1 MNIKNILSEEKI
13 NISNNQILDTQILDS
28 QISDSQI
35 SDSQISDGQILDSQI
50 SDGQI
55 LDSQIL
61 DSQISDSQISDK
73 VFGKIK
79 KNVSFFEYDFID
91 ITKNDLDLYQSNIKL
106 FEYQIS
112 PKLNIF
118 GNDHYINHGKD
129 YFSFFR
135 RLGSIYYFMIQYNE
149 KNLLIGTSCAI
160 LRKYSYCTNTKKINI
175 PFWYL
180 CDLKIDKNHQGKN
193 ITIKLFKHMY
203 HKYQLISKHCYFI
216 CLENN
221 HAIMKIFNKIN
232 LSLQH
237 KFITIN
243 LLIYA
248 VDRNI
253 MTIIEKL
260 FICAY
265 GYVSY
270 ISLCGKKNY
279 ITMNQEMAKIYHL
292 QHGKFA
298 EKGQELKNLPEKSII
313 AFCFP
318 SGCQLEIIMN
328 DLKILPINK
337 AHILSTNME
346 FFDWHDILTSDI

>member
-1 MNIKNILSEEKI
+1 MDIENILSEEKLI
-13 NISNNQILDTQILDS
+13 LSNNAVCDLVSDN
-28 QISDSQI
+28 QISDN
-35 SDSQISDGQILDSQI
+35 
-50 SDGQI
+50 
-55 LDSQIL
+55 
-61 DSQISDSQISDK
+61 QISDK
-73 VFGKIK
+73 ILDDQIPDEIPNNISDNQISDKILDNQTLDDQVFDKIK
-79 KNVSFFEYDFID
+79 KSVSFFEYDFID
-91 ITKNDLDLYQSNIKL
+91 ITKNDLDIYQSNIKL

-135 RLGSIYYFMIQYNE
+135 RLGSIYYFMIQYTE
-149 KNLLIGTSCAI
+149 KNLLVGTACAI
-160 LRKYSYCTNTKKINI
+160 LRKYSYCTTNKKINI

-203 HKYQLISKHCYFI
+203 HKYQLISKRCYLI
-216 CLENN
+216 CFENN
-221 HAIMKIFNKIN
+221 QAIMKIFNNIN
-232 LSLQH
+232 LYLRH
-237 KFITIN
+237 KFATTN

-248 VDRNI
+248 VNHSV

-265 GYVSY
+265 GDISY
-270 ISLCGKKNY
+270 LSLRGKKDF
-279 ITMNQEMAKIYHL
+279 IIVNQDIPQYFHL

-298 EKGQELKNLPEKSII
+298 EKGEELKNLPEKSVIMY
-313 AFCFP
+313 CFP
-318 SGCQLEIIMN
+318 SGCQFESIMN
-328 DLKILPINK
+328 NLKILPVNK

>member
-13 NISNNQILDTQILDS
+13 NLPNNIDCHL
-28 QISDSQI
+28 ISDTNM
-35 SDSQISDGQILDSQI
+35 SDNQISDGQI
-50 SDGQI
+50 
-55 LDSQIL
+55 
-61 DSQISDSQISDK
+61 SDK
-73 VFGKIK
+73 VFEKIK

-91 ITKNDLDLYQSNIKL
+91 ITKNNLDLYQSNIKL
-106 FEYQIS
+106 FEHQIS

-118 GNDHYINHGKD
+118 GNDYYISHGKD
-129 YFSFFR
+129 YFSFFK
-135 RLGSIYYFMIQYNE
+135 RLGSIYYFMIQYTE
-149 KNLLIGTSCAI
+149 KNLLIGTFCAI
-160 LRKYSYCTNTKKINI
+160 LRKYSYCTANRKINI
-175 PFWYL
+175 PFWHL

-193 ITIKLFKHMY
+193 ITMKLFKHMY
-203 HKYQLISKHCYFI
+203 HKYQLISNRCYFI

-232 LSLQH
+232 LCCKD
-237 KFITIN
+237 KFITTN
-243 LLIYA
+243 LLIYV
-248 VDRNI
+248 VDHNI
-253 MTIIEKL
+253 MAIIEKL

-270 ISLCGKKNY
+270 ISLCGKKDY
-279 ITMNQEMAKIYHL
+279 ITMNKEVTKIFHL

-298 EKGQELKNLPEKSII
+298 EKGQELKNLPENSII

-318 SGCQLEIIMN
+318 SGCQFETIMN

-337 AHILSTNME
+337 AYILSTNME